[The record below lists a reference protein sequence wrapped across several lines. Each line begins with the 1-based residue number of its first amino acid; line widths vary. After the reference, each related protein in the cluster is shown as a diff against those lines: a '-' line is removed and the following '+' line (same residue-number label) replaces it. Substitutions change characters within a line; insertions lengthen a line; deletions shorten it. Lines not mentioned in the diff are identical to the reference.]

1 MHSRQMLK
9 AAAVML
15 VAFAVGLVFYFSF
28 SAAFGDGLEKTME
41 NAGVEEREPVYKA
54 PLSYGD
60 SYSMALVM
68 GIAGFAAV
76 LGCAFLFGKLL
87 AKKSA

>member
-9 AAAVML
+9 AVAAIF
-15 VAFAVGLVFYFSF
+15 VAFAVGLVFYFIF

-41 NAGVEEREPVYKA
+41 NAGVEEQKPVYTA

-60 SYSMALVM
+60 NYHMALVM
-68 GIAGFAAV
+68 GIVGFAAV

-87 AKKSA
+87 TKKPA